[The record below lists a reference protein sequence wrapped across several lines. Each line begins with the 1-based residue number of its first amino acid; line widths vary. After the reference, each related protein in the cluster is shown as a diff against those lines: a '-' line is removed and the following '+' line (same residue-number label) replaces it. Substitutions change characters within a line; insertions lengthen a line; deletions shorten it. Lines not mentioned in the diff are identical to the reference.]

1 MESCNTKPPTCPS
14 IAERRN
20 VMKMKTISFRIA
32 EEEEKFL
39 EMSAKKANMN
49 KTEYQLLKP

>member
-1 MESCNTKPPTCPS
+1 
-14 IAERRN
+14 
-20 VMKMKTISFRIA
+20 MKMKTISFRIA
-32 EEEEKFL
+32 EEEAKFL